1 MHLAKQGFWNI
12 FDERRTSMTFSL
24 SPPLFCAWLLHSF
37 TFLFSISSPEPSR
50 WQNRLQPLE
59 TSLLCCPRTG
69 PKYSAGFRKR
79 QRDTGFD
86 CYPGSGIRQNLG
98 TDAKSCGKKMI
109 FGIVAMTEVENA
121 GRSWTNGAGMQDQDS
136 LSRPHANDSL
146 KPTFFC
152 HQSKSWIW
160 SSRL

>member
-12 FDERRTSMTFSL
+12 FDNSRTSMTFSL

-37 TFLFSISSPEPSR
+37 TFVFPISSPEPSR

-79 QRDTGFD
+79 QQDTGFD

-98 TDAKSCGKKMI
+98 TDAESGGKKMI
-109 FGIVAMTEVENA
+109 FGIVAMREVGNA
-121 GRSWTNGAGMQDQDS
+121 GLSWKRSGKVGRSWKRSGEGGTLVKKEWECG
-136 LSRPHANDSL
+136 
-146 KPTFFC
+146 TFVN
-152 HQSKSWIW
+152 
-160 SSRL
+160 